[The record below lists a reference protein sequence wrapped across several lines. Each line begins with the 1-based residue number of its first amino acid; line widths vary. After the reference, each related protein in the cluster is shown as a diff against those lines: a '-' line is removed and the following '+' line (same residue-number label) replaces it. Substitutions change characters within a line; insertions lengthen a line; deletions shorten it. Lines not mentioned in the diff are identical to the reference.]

1 MEDLTEGPKW
11 HPVMMLQV
19 YPCLYLEVKQ
29 HFSVYFHSSVEMI
42 NRTNLWKCKVHT
54 TYIGYAQCPV
64 PWIKIHPMLHCF
76 GIWPLE
82 GTWNCLCSLLPPLVS
97 LPIKCTLITFLLCPK
112 WTLAVSILL
121 RYMTRQRHANQQGA
135 VKRLHLNSSLEW
147 GGCRSSWRHLTAL
160 PQTVPWSKA

>member
-1 MEDLTEGPKW
+1 MLNVLWLWAKLNLLIIMENLTKGPKW

-82 GTWNCLCSLLPPLVS
+82 GTWNCLCSLLLPPCVTSNKMHFNNFLTVS
-97 LPIKCTLITFLLCPK
+97 KMNTCSVHIAEVHDQAEACKPARGSQETLLKFF
-112 WTLAVSILL
+112 
-121 RYMTRQRHANQQGA
+121 
-135 VKRLHLNSSLEW
+135 
-147 GGCRSSWRHLTAL
+147 SWVRGM
-160 PQTVPWSKA
+160 